1 MYRPPFCDGF
11 PVIIHC
17 TQPRQ
22 MQKKST
28 LHGVLLVRSCPT
40 NYHLTSR
47 IPQSRVFRKS
57 KLVDRPRDLTSHY
70 SIIGIVLPSMPL
82 AANTQGLHVREQSA
96 THNKST
102 TLARLFWDG
111 TAVVDW

>member
-1 MYRPPFCDGF
+1 MLSCDHKLHSA
-11 PVIIHC
+11 P
-17 TQPRQ
+17 TDA
-22 MQKKST
+22 KKKYIA
-28 LHGVLLVRSCPT
+28 RSASRAFLPHQH
-40 NYHLTSR
+40 HLTSR

-82 AANTQGLHVREQSA
+82 AANTQGLHVREQGA

-102 TLARLFWDG
+102 TLARLFWNG